1 MVVRVALVKDDE
13 LVVRGL
19 ASMLK
24 HRDDFEHV
32 DIAKQISIDIAL
44 VDTLAT
50 SGDPDRTLARLVA
63 DPRIGKVVVYTWNFQ
78 PWSAGQWIRQG
89 ASGYLSK
96 SLPSRTLVEALH
108 AIHAGRTI
116 VAPSQRS
123 AAAAHEWLGREHG
136 LTQREAQ
143 VLSLITAGLSNA
155 EVAAQT
161 CLSINSIKAY
171 IRTCYRKID
180 AESRS
185 QAVLWGVMH
194 GLGSDPSG
202 ASAQGPSRPDADLRS
217 MPR

>member
-19 ASMLK
+19 ASMLR
-24 HRDDFEHV
+24 HREDFEHV
-32 DIAKQISIDIAL
+32 DVAKQLGIDIAL
-44 VDTLAT
+44 IDTIAST
-50 SGDPDRTLARLVA
+50 GDSDRTLARLLA

-96 SLPSRTLVEALH
+96 SLPSTTLVEALR

-116 VAPSQRS
+116 VAPSRRTPATTSQ
-123 AAAAHEWLGREHG
+123 WPGQEHG

-143 VLSLITAGLSNA
+143 VLSLITSGLSNA
-155 EVAAQT
+155 EVAART

-171 IRTCYRKID
+171 IRTSYRKID

-194 GLGSDPSG
+194 GLGSDPSRT
-202 ASAQGPSRPDADLRS
+202 SSREVEVEV
-217 MPR
+217 

>member
-13 LVVRGL
+13 LVVRGF

-24 HRDDFEHV
+24 HRDDFDHV
-32 DIAKQISIDIAL
+32 DITKQVAVDIAL
-44 VDTLAT
+44 VDTLAA
-50 SGDPDRTLARLVA
+50 SGDADRTLGRLVA
-63 DPRIGKVVVYTWNFQ
+63 DPRIGKVAVYTWNFQ

-108 AIHAGRTI
+108 AIHGGRTI

-123 AAAAHEWLGREHG
+123 TAVAHAWPGQEHG
-136 LTQREAQ
+136 LTKREAQ

-194 GLGSDPSG
+194 GLGGDHSRTGECESS
-202 ASAQGPSRPDADLRS
+202 SAMDLRS
-217 MPR
+217 VPR